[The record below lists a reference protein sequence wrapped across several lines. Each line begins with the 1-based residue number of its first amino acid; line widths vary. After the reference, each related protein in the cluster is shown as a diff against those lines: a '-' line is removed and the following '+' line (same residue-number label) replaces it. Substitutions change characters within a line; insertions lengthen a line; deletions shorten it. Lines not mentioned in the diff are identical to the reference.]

1 MLYEVITDI
10 DGKVELARRNQLEQ
24 SERSDAL
31 SDALVSRIKD
41 ACASEQGE
49 AISTIMQR
57 ASNKRYTKDDV
68 SVMVQKLVEVGELKT
83 LEVIHPK
90 RGTTTRYTSF

>member
-1 MLYEVITDI
+1 M
-10 DGKVELARRNQLEQ
+10 ELARRNQLEQ

-31 SDALVSRIKD
+31 SDVLVIRIKD

-57 ASNKRYTKDDV
+57 ASNKRYTKEDV
-68 SVMVQKLVEVGELKT
+68 SAMVQKLVEAGELQT
-83 LEVIHPK
+83 LDVTHPK
-90 RGTTTRYTSF
+90 RGKTTRYTSF